1 MSDSVEEIFSS
12 LESSFKAGVLRERHS
27 FYFSIDDHKWT
38 VVVDSESCSVER
50 GKTVENA
57 DCFVKT
63 SEEMFLKIYNGQISC
78 PADFNGSGTVGVDDL
93 FGFLDAWFAQF
104 LAAPGMPSAD
114 FDNDLDVDVSD
125 LFGFLDAWF
134 MAFGSGC

>member
-63 SEEMFLKIYNGQISC
+63 SEEMFLKIYNGHHY
-78 PADFNGSGTVGVDDL
+78 PGVGDFLSGRIKSNNPYMMKTFVEV
-93 FGFLDAWFAQF
+93 F
-104 LAAPGMPSAD
+104 
-114 FDNDLDVDVSD
+114 
-125 LFGFLDAWF
+125 
-134 MAFGSGC
+134 SG